1 MMMMMIVGVHVEMMM
16 MMMMMIVSVHV
27 EMMMMMMM
35 IVEASLTLFCS
46 PVSHVIIDMY
56 HSLPTIR

>member
-1 MMMMMIVGVHVEMMM
+1 MMMIVGVHVEMMMM